1 MTPLVLLPGM
11 MCDERLFASQINELS
26 KRREVHFAKITD
38 HETISELA
46 SDVLNNA
53 PPVFA
58 LAGLS
63 MGGIVAMEIV
73 SQAPER
79 VERLALLDTNPL
91 AELPD
96 VLKRR
101 GPQIDAIK
109 KGHLKNIYKDEWKQ
123 RKYSSYPFARR
134 HYLPNNAIVNTE
146 LFGEYGGLLGTSA
159 MMQRGCCFK
168 CAFCVYNVPG
178 YIQPK
183 SNQMV
188 EEEIEY
194 LKREYKIQ
202 GLNLRDEIAIPLAP
216 KVAAGFL
223 DAIGRTNLKWR
234 GQTKVGASK
243 GKMVTRE
250 VLKLAAESG

>member
-79 VERLALLDTNPL
+79 VDRLALLDTNPL

-109 KGHLKNIYKDEWKQ
+109 NGQLKEIIRDEMKPNYLFDGVRKTEILKLCMDMALDIGPDAFIRQSIALRDRVDQKNTLGSYKRPALVLCGRHDVLCPLERHELMHTLLENSKLEIIEDAGHLPTLE
-123 RKYSSYPFARR
+123 
-134 HYLPNNAIVNTE
+134 
-146 LFGEYGGLLGTSA
+146 
-159 MMQRGCCFK
+159 
-168 CAFCVYNVPG
+168 
-178 YIQPK
+178 QPK
-183 SNQMV
+183 ITTM
-188 EEEIEY
+188 
-194 LKREYKIQ
+194 
-202 GLNLRDEIAIPLAP
+202 ALASW
-216 KVAAGFL
+216 L
-223 DAIGRTNLKWR
+223 EDT
-234 GQTKVGASK
+234 
-243 GKMVTRE
+243 
-250 VLKLAAESG
+250 

>member
-96 VLKRR
+96 VLNRR

-109 KGHLKNIYKDEWKQ
+109 NGQLKEIIRDEMKPNYLFDGVRKTEILKLCMDMALDIGPDAFIRQSIALRDRVDQKNTLGSYKRPALVLCGRHDVLCPLERHELMHTLLENSKLEIIEDAGHLPTLE
-123 RKYSSYPFARR
+123 
-134 HYLPNNAIVNTE
+134 
-146 LFGEYGGLLGTSA
+146 
-159 MMQRGCCFK
+159 
-168 CAFCVYNVPG
+168 
-178 YIQPK
+178 QPK
-183 SNQMV
+183 ITTM
-188 EEEIEY
+188 
-194 LKREYKIQ
+194 
-202 GLNLRDEIAIPLAP
+202 ALASW
-216 KVAAGFL
+216 L
-223 DAIGRTNLKWR
+223 EDT
-234 GQTKVGASK
+234 
-243 GKMVTRE
+243 
-250 VLKLAAESG
+250 

>member
-11 MCDERLFASQINELS
+11 MCDERLFASQITELS

-38 HETISELA
+38 YETISELA

-109 KGHLKNIYKDEWKQ
+109 NGQLKEIIRDEMKPNYLFDGVRKTEILKLCMDMALDIGPDAFIRQSIALRDRVDQKNTLGSYKRPALVLCGRHDVLCPLERHELMHTLLENSKLEIIEDAGHLPTLE
-123 RKYSSYPFARR
+123 
-134 HYLPNNAIVNTE
+134 
-146 LFGEYGGLLGTSA
+146 
-159 MMQRGCCFK
+159 
-168 CAFCVYNVPG
+168 
-178 YIQPK
+178 QPK
-183 SNQMV
+183 ITTM
-188 EEEIEY
+188 
-194 LKREYKIQ
+194 
-202 GLNLRDEIAIPLAP
+202 ALASWLED
-216 KVAAGFL
+216 K
-223 DAIGRTNLKWR
+223 
-234 GQTKVGASK
+234 
-243 GKMVTRE
+243 
-250 VLKLAAESG
+250 

>member
-109 KGHLKNIYKDEWKQ
+109 NGQLK
-123 RKYSSYPFARR
+123 
-134 HYLPNNAIVNTE
+134 
-146 LFGEYGGLLGTSA
+146 
-159 MMQRGCCFK
+159 
-168 CAFCVYNVPG
+168 
-178 YIQPK
+178 
-183 SNQMV
+183 
-188 EEEIEY
+188 EI
-194 LKREYKIQ
+194 I
-202 GLNLRDEIAIPLAP
+202 RDEMKPNYLFDGVRKTEI
-216 KVAAGFL
+216 
-223 DAIGRTNLKWR
+223 
-234 GQTKVGASK
+234 
-243 GKMVTRE
+243 
-250 VLKLAAESG
+250 LKLCMDMALDI